1 MQVYMPST
9 TSENDWDP
17 GPLIVFDLGLRVVS
31 TKNIEPTRLVGMHLS
46 EIGESLDHPAW
57 LPSVEKL
64 HLAIEAALHSGRP
77 QSVAVDATHSA
88 PSVTLYPLW
97 GNGERAIACQAQ
109 PQRKQGA
116 APKEHTTT
124 ESELLAQRR
133 WFSRVPGSAGNR
145 LLLETAS
152 RLEMAVEAA
161 DIGTFYVPLPM
172 GRIYWNA
179 QCAAHFWVPP
189 DARVDFD
196 LFYSRLHPDDR
207 ERARAAVNGAVYEGR
222 AYDIEYRVL
231 SPEGE
236 VRWIRAK
243 GAVRH
248 SAQGVPTR
256 FDGIT
261 IDISAQKR
269 AEEERDR
276 LLQNERL
283 HRIEAE
289 RESRMKDTF
298 IATASHELRTPLNA
312 IQNWIELLERKPGD
326 PSFVNQCVVVVK
338 RNLLSQTRLLND
350 LLDASRIAAGK
361 LEMREDRV
369 NLADVLS
376 AEVQALR
383 PLADRKAVRV
393 VAEWMP
399 QAPILGDETR
409 LRQIFGNILGNA
421 LKHTPAGGSIS
432 VSLTS
437 RRGEF
442 AIEIA
447 DTGEG
452 IPPQFLDTIFA
463 SFAQVDGSSTRK
475 HGGLGLGLA
484 IARKLIS
491 LHNGRIEAFSEGLGK
506 GATFTVA
513 LPRLEYTAD
522 QCSHDS
528 SNDDSVADSRNDFSG
543 LNVLLV
549 EDDRDSLEG
558 FRLMLMGL
566 GVDVT
571 SAMSAQEARTAL
583 GQRTFDAIFSD
594 ICMPEEDGYQFM
606 QSVRTEG
613 VTVPAFAVTAL
624 ARDQDI
630 RQAVA
635 AGYDDHIRKPVE
647 RLAIVQMLARIRT
660 LANPAVQVGAKPQL

>member
-9 TSENDWDP
+9 TSENDWDT

-31 TKNIEPTRLVGMHLS
+31 AKNIEPTPVIGMHLS
-46 EIGESLDHPAW
+46 EIGESLGHPAW
-57 LPSVEKL
+57 LPDVDKL
-64 HLAIEAALHSGRP
+64 HQAIEAALHSGRA
-77 QSVAVDATHSA
+77 QTVSVEAALSS
-88 PSVTLYPLW
+88 PSVSIYPLW
-97 GNGERAIACQAQ
+97 GNGERTIACQAQ
-109 PQRKQGA
+109 PQLKRGPAGKDRPSG
-116 APKEHTTT
+116 
-124 ESELLAQRR
+124 ESELAAQRR

-172 GRIYWNA
+172 SRIYWNA
-179 QCAAHFWVPP
+179 QCAAHFWVPA
-189 DARVDFD
+189 DARIDFD

-207 ERARAAVNGAVYEGR
+207 ERARAAVSGAVYEGR
-222 AYDIEYRVL
+222 PYDIEYRVL
-231 SPEGE
+231 SPQGE
-236 VRWIRAK
+236 IRWIRAK
-243 GAVRH
+243 GAVRY

-283 HRIEAE
+283 QRIEAE

-326 PSFVNQCVVVVK
+326 PSFVNQCIAVVK

-361 LEMREDRV
+361 MEMRADRV
-369 NLADVLS
+369 NLTDVLG
-376 AEVQALR
+376 AELQALR
-383 PLADRKAVRV
+383 PLADRKEVRV
-393 VAEWMP
+393 IADWMP
-399 QAPILGDETR
+399 QAYILGDETR
-409 LRQIFGNILGNA
+409 LRQVFGNILGNA
-421 LKHTPAGGSIS
+421 LKHTPAGGSIA
-432 VSLTS
+432 VSLKS

-442 AIEIA
+442 AVEVT

-452 IPPQFLDTIFA
+452 IPPQFLETIFA

-484 IARKLIS
+484 IARKLVS
-491 LHNGRIEAFSEGLGK
+491 LHNGRIEAFSEGAGK
-506 GATFTVA
+506 GATFTVS
-513 LPRLEYTAD
+513 LPRLQATGDQQDQDSGNDEWAAD
-522 QCSHDS
+522 KHD
-528 SNDDSVADSRNDFSG
+528 DFSG

-566 GVDVT
+566 GVEVT
-571 SAMSAQEARTAL
+571 SAMSAQEARAAL
-583 GQRTFDAIFSD
+583 SRRTFDAIFSD
-594 ICMPEEDGYQFM
+594 ICMPDEDGYQFM
-606 QSVRTEG
+606 KSVRTDG

-647 RLAIVQMLARIRT
+647 RLAIVQTLARVRALSNASAQARIQ
-660 LANPAVQVGAKPQL
+660 P